1 MASYAGVSLIEENHH
16 MHEFTELIY
25 RCTSFSLGYLNKVND
40 EIIQKMESSSAT
52 SLVKN
57 LQMINLHKVVL
68 AVGMFSIFEAHLQ
81 DNLGC
86 SNGFSEAKKI
96 INEAGKIDIKVC
108 FNDLI
113 LAINVL
119 KHGKG
124 KSYYALVKRANRI
137 PFRVKLP
144 DEVFFYEGDVS
155 EISTLIEVDDAF
167 VELCSKSIED
177 VSNVVRQTYP
187 SFS

>member
-1 MASYAGVSLIEENHH
+1 
-16 MHEFTELIY
+16 MHEFTELID
-25 RCTSFSLGYLNKVND
+25 RCTTFSLGSLKKVHD
-40 EIIQKMESSSAT
+40 EIIQELESSAAT

-57 LQMINLHKVVL
+57 LQMISLNKVVL

-81 DNLGC
+81 DNLDC
-86 SNGFSEAKKI
+86 KNGFSEANKI
-96 INEAGKIDIKVC
+96 LNQAEKHDIHDC

-113 LAINVL
+113 LAVNVL

-124 KSYYALVKRANRI
+124 RSYETLVERANQL

-144 DEVFFYEGDVS
+144 DESFFYEGDVA
-155 EISTLIEVDDAF
+155 EISTLVEVDDAF

-177 VSNVVRQTYP
+177 VSNVVRQSHP
-187 SFS
+187 SFY

>member
-1 MASYAGVSLIEENHH
+1 

-25 RCTSFSLGYLNKVND
+25 RCTSFSLSSLNKVNN
-40 EIIQKMESSSAT
+40 EIIQELKSSAAT
-52 SLVKN
+52 NLVKN

-81 DNLGC
+81 NNLNC
-86 SNGFSEAKKI
+86 TDGFVEAKKI
-96 INEAGKIDIKVC
+96 LNQVGENDINEC

-113 LAINVL
+113 LAVNVL

-124 KSYYALVKRANRI
+124 RSYDALVEREKQL

-144 DEVFFYEGDVS
+144 DDSFFYEGDVS

-167 VELCSKSIED
+167 VELCSKIIED
-177 VSNVVRQTYP
+177 VSNVVRQTHP
-187 SFS
+187 NFS

>member
-1 MASYAGVSLIEENHH
+1 

-25 RCTSFSLGYLNKVND
+25 RCTTFSLGSLNKVN
-40 EIIQKMESSSAT
+40 EKILQELENSAAT

-57 LQMINLHKVVL
+57 LQMINLHKAVL

-81 DNLGC
+81 DSLDC
-86 SNGFSEAKKI
+86 TNGFAEAKKI
-96 INEAGKIDIKVC
+96 LVQVGENNINEC

-113 LAINVL
+113 LAVNVL

-124 KSYYALVKRANRI
+124 RSYDALVGKANQL

-144 DEVFFYEGDVS
+144 GELFFYEGDVS
-155 EISTLIEVDDAF
+155 EISTLVEVNDAF
-167 VELCSKSIED
+167 VELCSKTIED
-177 VSNVVRQTYP
+177 VSNVVRQIRP
-187 SFS
+187 NFS

>member
-1 MASYAGVSLIEENHH
+1 

-25 RCTSFSLGYLNKVND
+25 RCTSFSLASLKKVND
-40 EIIQKMESSSAT
+40 EIIQELESSAAT
-52 SLVKN
+52 SSVKN
-57 LQMINLHKVVL
+57 LQMINLHKAVL

-81 DNLGC
+81 DNLDC
-86 SNGFSEAKKI
+86 TNGFSEAEKI
-96 INEAGKIDIKVC
+96 LNEAGENDIKEC

-113 LAINVL
+113 LAVNVL
-119 KHGKG
+119 KHGRG
-124 KSYYALVKRANRI
+124 RSYDALVERANQL

-144 DEVFFYEGDVS
+144 DESFFYEGDVS
-155 EISTLIEVDDAF
+155 EISTLVEVNDAF

-177 VSNVVRQTYP
+177 ISNVVRQTYP

>member
-1 MASYAGVSLIEENHH
+1 
-16 MHEFTELIY
+16 MHEFSELIY
-25 RCTSFSLGYLNKVND
+25 RCTTFSLGSLNEVNKK
-40 EIIQKMESSSAT
+40 IIQELENSAAT

-81 DNLGC
+81 DRLDC
-86 SNGFSEAKKI
+86 TDGFGEAKAI
-96 INEAGKIDIKVC
+96 LNQANENEISEC
-108 FNDLI
+108 FSDLI

-124 KSYYALVKRANRI
+124 RSYEALIKRTSSLQ
-137 PFRVKLP
+137 FRVKLP
-144 DEVFFYEGDVS
+144 DESFFYEGDVS
-155 EISTLIEVDDAF
+155 EVSTLVEVDDAF

-177 VSNVVRQTYP
+177 VSNVIRRTQP
-187 SFS
+187 NFS

>member
-1 MASYAGVSLIEENHH
+1 

-25 RCTSFSLGYLNKVND
+25 RCTNFSLGSLNKVND
-40 EIIQKMESSSAT
+40 EIIKELETSAAT
-52 SLVKN
+52 RLVKI

-81 DNLGC
+81 DSLGC
-86 SNGFSEAKKI
+86 KNGFAEAKNILNQAGEKK
-96 INEAGKIDIKVC
+96 INEC

-113 LAINVL
+113 LAVNVL

-124 KSYYALVKRANRI
+124 RSYDTLVERANQV

-144 DEVFFYEGDVS
+144 DESFFFEGDVS
-155 EISTLIEVDDAF
+155 EISSLVEVDDAF
-167 VELCSKSIED
+167 VELCSKSIDD
-177 VSNVVRQTYP
+177 VSNVLRQIHP
-187 SFS
+187 GFI

>member
-1 MASYAGVSLIEENHH
+1 

-25 RCTSFSLGYLNKVND
+25 RCTSFSLGSLNKVNN
-40 EIIQKMESSSAT
+40 EIIQELESSAAT

-57 LQMINLHKVVL
+57 LQMINLHRTVL

-81 DNLGC
+81 DNLNC
-86 SNGFSEAKKI
+86 TDGFVEAKKI
-96 INEAGKIDIKVC
+96 LNQVGENDINEC

-113 LAINVL
+113 LAVNVL

-124 KSYYALVKRANRI
+124 RSYDALVEREEQL

-144 DEVFFYEGDVS
+144 DESFFYEGDVS

-177 VSNVVRQTYP
+177 VSNVVRQTHP
-187 SFS
+187 NFS

>member
-1 MASYAGVSLIEENHH
+1 MIDVSLIKEDHH

-25 RCTSFSLGYLNKVND
+25 RCTSFSLGSLNKVND
-40 EIIQKMESSSAT
+40 EIIKELENSAAT

-57 LQMINLHKVVL
+57 LQMINLHKAVL

-81 DNLGC
+81 DNLDC
-86 SNGFSEAKKI
+86 TNGFSEAKRI
-96 INEAGKIDIKVC
+96 LNEAGENHIKEC

-113 LAINVL
+113 LAVNVL

-124 KSYYALVKRANRI
+124 RSYEALIERASQL

-144 DEVFFYEGDVS
+144 DESFFYEGDVS
-155 EISTLIEVDDAF
+155 EISTLVEVDDSF

-177 VSNVVRQTYP
+177 VSNVLRKTYP
-187 SFS
+187 SFN